1 MAFKFTEEQLNT
13 LDKSFIVELFLQLQE
28 QNDKLSGEVQDLN
41 KKIEL
46 LIEQITLSNKN
57 RFGRSSEKM
66 EDASQICFMEID
78 GTIVFFNE
86 AEAVSDLDAEEP
98 ETLEPKPARKP
109 KSVGKKDADLSGLP
123 VNIITHYMTEEE
135 LVAEFGK
142 NGWKQLP
149 DAISKRYRFIP
160 AQERWTNYKSRPSAG
175 ITSRKSGISN
185 TCCSDYEWQVCQ
197 CCSSLSPGTGVFPL
211 WS

>member
-28 QNDKLSGEVQDLN
+28 QNDKLSGEIQDLN
-41 KKIEL
+41 RKMEL
-46 LIEQITLSNKN
+46 LIEQATLSNKN

-66 EDASQICFMEID
+66 DDASQICFMEID

-98 ETLEPKPARKP
+98 ETLESKPARKP

-135 LVAEFGK
+135 LVAEFGE

-149 DAISKRYRFIP
+149 DAISK
-160 AQERWTNYKSRPSAG
+160 G
-175 ITSRKSGISN
+175 IASRKSGISN

>member
-41 KKIEL
+41 RKMEL

-66 EDASQICFMEID
+66 DDASQICFMEID

-123 VNIITHYMTEEE
+123 VNIITHYMTDDYSGALWFFRNCPFFASNEI
-135 LVAEFGK
+135 
-142 NGWKQLP
+142 
-149 DAISKRYRFIP
+149 ISVIKCWYQIK
-160 AQERWTNYKSRPSAG
+160 AVYDNE
-175 ITSRKSGISN
+175 
-185 TCCSDYEWQVCQ
+185 
-197 CCSSLSPGTGVFPL
+197 
-211 WS
+211 

>member
-41 KKIEL
+41 QKIEL
-46 LIEQITLSNKN
+46 LIGQITLSNKN

-109 KSVGKKDADLSGLP
+109 KPVGKKDADLSGLP
-123 VNIITHYMTEEE
+123 VNIITHYMTEEGTRTI
-135 LVAEFGK
+135 A
-142 NGWKQLP
+142 
-149 DAISKRYRFIP
+149 S
-160 AQERWTNYKSRPSAG
+160 
-175 ITSRKSGISN
+175 TSQN
-185 TCCSDYEWQVCQ
+185 
-197 CCSSLSPGTGVFPL
+197 
-211 WS
+211 

>member
-28 QNDKLSGEVQDLN
+28 QNDKLSGEIQDLN
-41 KKIEL
+41 RKMEL

-66 EDASQICFMEID
+66 DDASQICFMEID

-98 ETLEPKPARKP
+98 ETLE
-109 KSVGKKDADLSGLP
+109 
-123 VNIITHYMTEEE
+123 
-135 LVAEFGK
+135 
-142 NGWKQLP
+142 
-149 DAISKRYRFIP
+149 SK
-160 AQERWTNYKSRPSAG
+160 
-175 ITSRKSGISN
+175 TSSQTKI
-185 TCCSDYEWQVCQ
+185 CW
-197 CCSSLSPGTGVFPL
+197 
-211 WS
+211 

>member
-78 GTIVFFNE
+78 GTIVSLS
-86 AEAVSDLDAEEP
+86 ACAAVEAVQSYRRNPRDL
-98 ETLEPKPARKP
+98 
-109 KSVGKKDADLSGLP
+109 KKLNSGSIRPLS
-123 VNIITHYMTEEE
+123 
-135 LVAEFGK
+135 A
-142 NGWKQLP
+142 
-149 DAISKRYRFIP
+149 
-160 AQERWTNYKSRPSAG
+160 
-175 ITSRKSGISN
+175 
-185 TCCSDYEWQVCQ
+185 
-197 CCSSLSPGTGVFPL
+197 
-211 WS
+211 